1 MLRQENLQL
10 RQQVDQLPDNLET
23 LTKVNKQTLKPIFE
37 DEQLDRDNQEEN
49 FPKVLQRKEMAK
61 LMGISERSLDT
72 KIRQAKKLS
81 APPVIEFE
89 GKKWEYVKDAN
100 SNKKLFRLLDN

>member
-1 MLRQENLQL
+1 
-10 RQQVDQLPDNLET
+10 
-23 LTKVNKQTLKPIFE
+23 
-37 DEQLDRDNQEEN
+37 
-49 FPKVLQRKEMAK
+49 
-61 LMGISERSLDT
+61 MGISERSLDT